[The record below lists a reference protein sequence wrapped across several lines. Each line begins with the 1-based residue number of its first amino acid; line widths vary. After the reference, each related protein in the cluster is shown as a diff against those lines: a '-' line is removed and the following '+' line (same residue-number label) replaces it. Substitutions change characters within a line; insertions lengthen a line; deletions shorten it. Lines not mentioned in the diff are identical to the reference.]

1 VSAKVQTFLRRVAAA
16 TDGATALEF
25 AMVLPVFVAIMF
37 GTFQFGL
44 AQHNLSSLRYALGG
58 ASRTLMLNPTMTQTQ
73 VSNLVKANLQDIAD
87 PNVTVTMATFTSGS
101 GKIARLTGVY
111 SSYIGIPMVATY
123 PLNFT
128 TTVDTALPNI

>member
-1 VSAKVQTFLRRVAAA
+1 MSARFGAFVHRAARSA
-16 TDGATALEF
+16 DGATALEF

-44 AQHNLSSLRYALGG
+44 AQHRLSSLRWAMNET
-58 ASRTLMLNPTMTQTQ
+58 SRTVMLNPTLNQTQ
-73 VSNLVKANLQDIAD
+73 VSNLVKAKLTGVAD
-87 PNVTVTMATFTSGS
+87 PNVTVTMNVTTTAQ

-111 SSYIGIPMVATY
+111 TSYIGIPMVATY

-128 TTVDTALPNI
+128 TSVDTALPNI